1 MQRDY
6 AKTEGQDKMNKNWR
20 TPEEIQFQKKRK
32 EKMLFLAIPIFSIIL
47 GVLIAIIAN
56 QGI

>member
-1 MQRDY
+1 
-6 AKTEGQDKMNKNWR
+6 MNRNWR

-32 EKMLFLAIPIFSIIL
+32 EKMLFLAIPIISILL
-47 GVLIAIIAN
+47 GVLIAIISN

>member
-1 MQRDY
+1 
-6 AKTEGQDKMNKNWR
+6 MNRNWR

-56 QGI
+56 KGI

>member
-1 MQRDY
+1 
-6 AKTEGQDKMNKNWR
+6 MNRNWR

-47 GVLIAIIAN
+47 GVLIAIISS